1 MELSTKRNHIIDK
14 MQSRMMSVDEFNFDH
29 LMAPPLYSFLTQ
41 YDIDQLRYI
50 ATSIRYSGKINQ
62 KYKAI
67 DQIMKSRGF
76 VKLVA
81 GTNRVCYRHLE
92 YDDIVVKV
100 AVDAVGI
107 HDNPEEFKNQH
118 IFKPFVTKVFEV
130 SPCGTVGLFER
141 VVPITSREEFQ
152 SVATD
157 IFDVISNWFVGEYVL
172 ADIGTKFFMNWGIR
186 KGFGPV
192 LLDFPYCYQLDGNK
206 LYCRN
211 PDPSNPTGF
220 CDGVIDYDDG
230 YNYLYCTK
238 CGKRYKA
245 TELKKAVDRKEI
257 IIGGNNKMAKE
268 LVVSV
273 KKVKIDE
280 NGNIVRTSNDL
291 PTTPKHVE
299 FKTAAP
305 KITSGVSTAVPVQKP
320 KNTTLEVSVK
330 KVPVDEHGNRR
341 KDKNFYKQQRKER
354 RQQFSQQQQKNN
366 QNSNNRPENN
376 QQPKKYNTNE
386 DTSMKRGTVMSGPSN
401 NPVDNV
407 NIPSVEEN
415 IVTIKKG
422 MVAYFSSLD
431 KEHDLMFIHVGDVT
445 IPVKIS
451 SIPQFVFDE
460 YSNCENLEAELEQA
474 KSDLIEMEEKL
485 DECQSDQMQ
494 TAREYED
501 LQKNFDLLKEDND
514 SAHAI
519 AAGLESDI
527 KALREENA
535 KLGNELLEATSNLTM
550 YKEQI
555 AGIEKLKTQIED
567 QRNNLESYM
576 NKCSELETRNGELD
590 KNVTRLNHIIDD
602 KKKEIN
608 AVQAELANLQHSYD
622 DLLHEVQETP
632 SEVLDASDANP
643 TEDAKETTENGKE
656 KYMYDGFW
664 RFDGRLLRSSDCINL
679 YKVDPNG
686 VPKDIADTDKTIMVL
701 VSKDKDDIG
710 LLTDVNN
717 NLVVVDTLEGDDFKV
732 TNTLSEQQE
741 ALLKTIPDDEEEN
754 DSQVEN
760 K

>member
-1 MELSTKRNHIIDK
+1 
-14 MQSRMMSVDEFNFDH
+14 MQ
-29 LMAPPLYSFLTQ
+29 
-41 YDIDQLRYI
+41 
-50 ATSIRYSGKINQ
+50 
-62 KYKAI
+62 
-67 DQIMKSRGF
+67 
-76 VKLVA
+76 
-81 GTNRVCYRHLE
+81 
-92 YDDIVVKV
+92 
-100 AVDAVGI
+100 
-107 HDNPEEFKNQH
+107 
-118 IFKPFVTKVFEV
+118 
-130 SPCGTVGLFER
+130 
-141 VVPITSREEFQ
+141 
-152 SVATD
+152 
-157 IFDVISNWFVGEYVL
+157 
-172 ADIGTKFFMNWGIR
+172 
-186 KGFGPV
+186 
-192 LLDFPYCYQLDGNK
+192 
-206 LYCRN
+206 
-211 PDPSNPTGF
+211 
-220 CDGVIDYDDG
+220 
-230 YNYLYCTK
+230 
-238 CGKRYKA
+238 
-245 TELKKAVDRKEI
+245 
-257 IIGGNNKMAKE
+257 
-268 LVVSV
+268 
-273 KKVKIDE
+273 
-280 NGNIVRTSNDL
+280 
-291 PTTPKHVE
+291 
-299 FKTAAP
+299 
-305 KITSGVSTAVPVQKP
+305 
-320 KNTTLEVSVK
+320 
-330 KVPVDEHGNRR
+330 
-341 KDKNFYKQQRKER
+341 KD
-354 RQQFSQQQQKNN
+354 
-366 QNSNNRPENN
+366 
-376 QQPKKYNTNE
+376 
-386 DTSMKRGTVMSGPSN
+386 
-401 NPVDNV
+401 
-407 NIPSVEEN
+407 
-415 IVTIKKG
+415 
-422 MVAYFSSLD
+422 
-431 KEHDLMFIHVGDVT
+431 
-445 IPVKIS
+445 
-451 SIPQFVFDE
+451 
-460 YSNCENLEAELEQA
+460 
-474 KSDLIEMEEKL
+474 
-485 DECQSDQMQ
+485 
-494 TAREYED
+494 REYED

-576 NKCSELETRNGELD
+576 NKCSELETRNSELD

-643 TEDAKETTENGKE
+643 TEVVKETTEDGKE